1 MPADGHLDEVAD
13 SVIEIAAGV
22 FEIDGRTLG
31 LDASPATVERW
42 DSLNH
47 LKLITA
53 VESAFAIRLPMK
65 AVLQIDTIRKL
76 IEAVGQQ
83 RRE

>member
-1 MPADGHLDEVAD
+1 
-13 SVIEIAAGV
+13 
-22 FEIDGRTLG
+22 
-31 LDASPATVERW
+31 
-42 DSLNH
+42 
-47 LKLITA
+47 LITA